1 MTGLLSL
8 ISGALALV
16 AAITLLTG
24 RPRRRRVGP
33 PAGAASPRRRED
45 VNPAEP
51 PPPHPAGSPP
61 SVSSPGA
68 RSGSPHAG
76 TAHAGAAL
84 FDRLGLGGRPSRP
97 AQSNGSAGPAGPP
110 GPAWLGRLLDRLGAA
125 RRRRELER
133 AVPEALDVL
142 RATVTAGASPGQGL
156 AAAAEL
162 AAGPL
167 APVLTQ
173 AARASRLGVS
183 PGRALADAGARAEC
197 IELVTAGE
205 ALDLAEV
212 TGAPPGRVLAGVAAA
227 ASDRV
232 RARQALM
239 AATAEARLS
248 ARVIAGLGP
257 AFLLLLAV
265 AAPREVAF
273 LFIDPIGL
281 IALGLAIAFESAGL
295 LWAARIVRS
304 PL

>member
-1 MTGLLSL
+1 MPPGRLDVGVPGVGVGVPGVGVP
-8 ISGALALV
+8 GAGAP
-16 AAITLLTG
+16 G
-24 RPRRRRVGP
+24 VGAP
-33 PAGAASPRRRED
+33 GVGGGPDPLYLGAAASPLS
-45 VNPAEP
+45 PEP
-51 PPPHPAGSPP
+51 GDLGSLAAPWP
-61 SVSSPGA
+61 TTLT
-68 RSGSPHAG
+68 SG
-76 TAHAGAAL
+76 L
-84 FDRLGLGGRPSRP
+84 V
-97 AQSNGSAGPAGPP
+97 PP
-110 GPAWLGRLLDRLGAA
+110 GQGATGDVPDLLRRLRARLGAT

-142 RATVTAGASPGQGL
+142 RATVSAGASPGQGL

-162 AAGPL
+162 AAEPL
-167 APVLTQ
+167 APVLRE

-183 PGRALADAGARAEC
+183 PGRALADAGTRAEC

-205 ALDLAEV
+205 ALDLAEA
-212 TGAPPGRVLAGVAAA
+212 TGAPPGHVLAGVTAA

-257 AFLLLLAV
+257 AFLILLAL

-273 LFIDPIGL
+273 LFVDPLGL
-281 IALGLAIAFESAGL
+281 AALGLAIVFEAAGL